1 MKSKKYYEK
10 YLGQKLVLR
19 DHEEGNWIKEIK
31 LPRDFRFF
39 LSAILNF

>member
-1 MKSKKYYEK
+1 MKSTRDR
-10 YLGQKLVLR
+10 LVLR
-19 DHEEGNWIKEIK
+19 DHEEGNWNKEIK